1 MQRWYE
7 YMVYKYFPLQIDDY
21 DNGVFI
27 QAPYIDKIMDIKLLP
42 ANAVHYIKKGKCDK
56 ECTIY
61 WYIYSMLYTHS
72 PKGNR
77 FSAI

>member
-27 QAPYIDKIMDIKLLP
+27 QAPYIDKIMYIKLLP
-42 ANAVHYIKKGKCDK
+42 ANILY
-56 ECTIY
+56 CT
-61 WYIYSMLYTHS
+61 LY
-72 PKGNR
+72 
-77 FSAI
+77 